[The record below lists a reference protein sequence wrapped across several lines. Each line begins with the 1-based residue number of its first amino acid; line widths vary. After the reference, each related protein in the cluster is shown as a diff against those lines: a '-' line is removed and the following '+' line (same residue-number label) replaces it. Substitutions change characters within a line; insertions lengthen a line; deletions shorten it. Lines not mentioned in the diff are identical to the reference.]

1 MARLTPK
8 QQMFVKEYLI
18 DLNATQAALRAGY
31 SPKTAKQT
39 GTENLSK
46 PIIQAEIQ
54 KHMNERV
61 ERVEITA
68 DRILQELGAIAFND
82 VNNVVYVD
90 TREYVS
96 GWKVVQKET
105 EDQPEIKEP
114 LYSTAQMVVVKD
126 LSELTPLQRK
136 SIASIKQ
143 GKEGIEI
150 KFHDKIKAAELLGKH
165 MKMFADKVEH
175 SGEITNKTVD
185 LGALSVEELRN
196 LAKFDG

>member
-31 SPKTAKQT
+31 SAKTAKQM

-46 PIIQAEIQ
+46 PIIQSEIQ
-54 KHMNERV
+54 KHMNTRAEKV
-61 ERVEITA
+61 DISSE
-68 DRILQELGAIAFND
+68 RILQELAAIAFHDAND
-82 VNNVVYVD
+82 VVYVD
-90 TREYVS
+90 EVEYIS
-96 GWKVVQKET
+96 DWKTIKKATET
-105 EDQPEIKEP
+105 EPEVKEP
-114 LYSTAQMVVVKD
+114 IMEISQRVVVKN

-150 KFHDKIKAAELLGKH
+150 KFYDKIKAAELLGKH
-165 MKMFADKVEH
+165 MKLFADKIEH
-175 SGEITNKTVD
+175 SGEVTHNNVD
-185 LGALSVEELRN
+185 LTALSVEELRN
-196 LAKFDG
+196 LAKFNG

>member
-1 MARLTPK
+1 
-8 QQMFVKEYLI
+8 
-18 DLNATQAALRAGY
+18 
-31 SPKTAKQT
+31 
-39 GTENLSK
+39 
-46 PIIQAEIQ
+46 
-54 KHMNERV
+54 MNERV

>member
-31 SPKTAKQT
+31 SAKTAKQT

-54 KHMNERV
+54 KHMNNRAEKIDV
-61 ERVEITA
+61 SA
-68 DRILQELGAIAFND
+68 DRILQELAAIAFHD
-82 VNNVVYVD
+82 VNEVVYVD

-96 GWKVVQKET
+96 GWKITQKET
-105 EDQPEIKEP
+105 DEQPEIKEP
-114 LYSTAQMVVVKD
+114 MYSTAQMVVVKD

-136 SIASIKQ
+136 SIAAIKQ

-165 MKMFADKVEH
+165 MKLFADKIEH
-175 SGEITNKTVD
+175 SGEITHNTVD
-185 LGALSVEELRN
+185 LSGLSTEELRK
-196 LAKFDG
+196 LAKIE

>member
-1 MARLTPK
+1 
-8 QQMFVKEYLI
+8 MFVKEYLI

-68 DRILQELGAIAFND
+68 DRILQELGDIAFND

-126 LSELTPLQRK
+126 LSQLTPLQRK